1 MMKYLSNITICAAA
15 LSLCFACAEKKNESV
30 QPANAETPREK
41 TETLKIAYVEIDSIM
56 SKYTFCVEQAKVLE
70 QHSKNYQNQLAA
82 KGQALQNAAMSFQ
95 QKVQQGTITE
105 EEAMK
110 EQASLQK
117 QQENLQKLQEN
128 LAIKFDAEQQTFNE
142 TLRDSVHKFLAD
154 YNKEKKYNLILTK
167 SGDNILYADKVM
179 DITEEVVTGLNNRY
193 KKK

>member
-1 MMKYLSNITICAAA
+1 MKYLRNFAVCAAA
-15 LSLCFACAEKKNESV
+15 LVLCAACADKKNE
-30 QPANAETPREK
+30 PASAVNAQTPQEK
-41 TETLKIAYVEIDSIM
+41 AEGLKVAYVEIDSIM
-56 SKYTFCVEQAKVLE
+56 SKYTYCVEQAKVLE
-70 QHSKNYQNQLAA
+70 QHSKNYQNQLAS

-117 QQENLQKLQEN
+117 QQENLQRLQEN
-128 LAIKFDAEQQTFNE
+128 LAVKFDEEQQAFNQA
-142 TLRDSVHKFLAD
+142 LRDSVHHFLAD

-167 SGDNILYADKVM
+167 SGDNILYADQTM